1 MNYMHT
7 LVTEIYNIAILFIG
21 FLAVTSLHYVNGIA
35 KQPSLVDTGM
45 IHVCIKGLVTE
56 VTNIFVVICMHF
68 YNPLNLFMNG

>member
-1 MNYMHT
+1 MHT

-21 FLAVTSLHYVNGIA
+21 FLAVTSLLYVNGIA

-45 IHVCIKGLVTE
+45 IHGCIEGLVTE
-56 VTNIFVVICMHF
+56 VTNIFVVMCMHF